1 MNIAQDSKRQMLT
14 ALFLLMTGALF
25 GYVLALM
32 VLSVWHKDWH
42 VGPLFIL
49 MNYMRLY
56 QSNYPEWLVA
66 SLMLLMPSIGG
77 MLLSARLLEPNLTAF
92 GTTHWQTKADM
103 KKSQFFANPATGFLL
118 GKTGKPESKSQHIVS
133 ARFPHCLLVAPTG
146 AGKTVGFV
154 IPNLLTYL
162 GSAVVLDV
170 KGECFEKTARF
181 RERMGHSIYRFGPR
195 DFDMPSHRF
204 NPLHRISKLRNPA
217 QRMAEIDK
225 LATMFLQAE
234 SSQAASFLP
243 NSKDVFIACAILAFE
258 QGSFTLGDIYK
269 LAYGGEL
276 DNKNKFKRY
285 ARQVQDQSAK
295 LLFQKLGNTAKDT
308 LSAYLSVL
316 NSSGFS
322 PWANPHTCA
331 VTAENNFDF
340 RTFRS
345 KPQTVYFTVPFDD
358 LRTISPLVRMFFSE
372 LIASLQA
379 KEPGKDEPFPV
390 MILLDEF
397 QRIGKMPI
405 IVDSLSLLRA
415 YGGNVAIVTQS
426 IPDIDRIYGV
436 DDRKVI
442 QANSGI
448 KLYLTPSEEDTIA
461 ELSDSVGTTT
471 KKVTTKSRSIKE
483 GVFGSHI
490 TERSEE
496 YPLLTRDDA
505 RRLPHDEIIIL
516 INGHMPIRAK
526 RLKYYADRKLKPLF
540 QSQDMKAPPPM
551 PECVITEA
559 DYARVSSVE
568 AKLLDCKALEAKSDE
583 QNKLAFQ
590 VMQQEAKEKPI
601 RNRAKKAASVLPVA
615 EIIEDLSPDKNEV
628 EPLMYAIADLFR
640 QAKIIEK
647 RDQIRGI
654 SVSL

>member
-1 MNIAQDSKRQMLT
+1 MIIAQDNKKQILS
-14 ALFLLMTGALF
+14 AAFLFVTGALF
-25 GYVLALM
+25 GYILALM
-32 VLSVWHKDWH
+32 FLSVWHKNWQ
-42 VGPLFIL
+42 VGPFFIL
-49 MNYMRLY
+49 MNYISLY
-56 QSNYPEWLVA
+56 QSHYTEWLVS
-66 SLMLLMPSIGG
+66 SLMVLMPGIGG
-77 MLLSARLLEPNLTAF
+77 LLLSARLLEPNLTAF

-103 KKSQFFANPATGFLL
+103 KKNRFFANPATGFLL
-118 GKTGKPESKSQHIVS
+118 GKAGKPESKSQHIVS
-133 ARFPHCLLVAPTG
+133 ASFPHCLLVAPTG

-181 RERMGHSIYRFGPR
+181 REGMGHAVYRFGPR

-204 NPLHRISKLRNPA
+204 NPLHRISKLTNPA

-225 LATMFLQAE
+225 LATLFLQAE

-243 NSKDVFIACAILAFE
+243 NSKDVFIACAILAYE
-258 QGSFTLGDIYK
+258 QGNFTLGQIYK
-269 LAYGGEL
+269 LAYGGDL

-285 ARQVQDQSAK
+285 ARQVKDQSAQ
-295 LLFQKLGNTAKDT
+295 LLFQKLSNTAKDT

-316 NSSGFS
+316 SSSGFS

-331 VTAENNFDF
+331 VTAENDFDF

-345 KPQTVYFTVPFDD
+345 KPQTVYFTVPYDD

-372 LIASLQA
+372 IIASLQA
-379 KEPGKDEPFPV
+379 KEPGEDEPFPV

-436 DDRKVI
+436 DDRKAI

-448 KLYLTPSEEDTIA
+448 KLYLTPSEEDTIG
-461 ELSDSVGTTT
+461 ELSESVGTTT
-471 KKVTTKSRSIKE
+471 KKITTKSRSIKE
-483 GVFGSHI
+483 GVFGAHV

-496 YPLLTRDDA
+496 YPLLTKDDA
-505 RRLPHDEIIIL
+505 RRLPSDEIIIVV
-516 INGHMPIRAK
+516 NGQMPIRAK
-526 RLKYYADRKLKPLF
+526 RLQYYADRKLKPLF
-540 QSQDMKAPPPM
+540 LSQDMKTPPPM
-551 PECVITEA
+551 PTHTITEA
-559 DYARVSSVE
+559 DYVDVKGVE
-568 AKLLDCKALEAKSDE
+568 AQLVHCDALEAKSNEHDE
-583 QNKLAFQ
+583 LACQ
-590 VMQQEAKEKPI
+590 IIKNEI
-601 RNRAKKAASVLPVA
+601 RNKPVHERIKKADFSLTAT
-615 EIIEDLSPDKNEV
+615 EIRAVQMPDKNEAEQLV
-628 EPLMYAIADLFR
+628 YDISTLFKQVGLMGAN
-640 QAKIIEK
+640 
-647 RDQIRGI
+647 
-654 SVSL
+654 